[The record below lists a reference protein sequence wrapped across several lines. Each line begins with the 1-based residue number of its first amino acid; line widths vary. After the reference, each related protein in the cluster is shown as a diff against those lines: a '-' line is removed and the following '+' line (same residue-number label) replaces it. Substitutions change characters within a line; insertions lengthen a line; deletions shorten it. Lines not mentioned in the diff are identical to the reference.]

1 MDGLPLLSGGR
12 ETRQGRQ
19 NRTHTTFTQRKSY
32 GFRSTQTG
40 GERECCGLAKVRRY
54 ISTFPS
60 LTLLLKN
67 SASCKSKKK
76 KKRRNEGKRLPRRV
90 LSILS
95 GWEE

>member
-76 KKRRNEGKRLPRRV
+76 K
-90 LSILS
+90 
-95 GWEE
+95 EEETKANVFPVGC